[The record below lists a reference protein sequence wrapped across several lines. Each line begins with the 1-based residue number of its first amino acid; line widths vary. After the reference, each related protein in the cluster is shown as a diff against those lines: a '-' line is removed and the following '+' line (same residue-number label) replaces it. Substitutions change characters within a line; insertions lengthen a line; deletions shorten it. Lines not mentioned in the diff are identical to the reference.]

1 MELTEDKRMYH
12 LLLRKEGTER
22 LVPMEA
28 LAASEE
34 AAKEYIPAGF
44 EFVRFTDRYYWPVSG
59 DDPLPD
65 GPPPESE

>member
-1 MELTEDKRMYH
+1 MGLTDGKRMYH

-34 AAKEYIPAGF
+34 AAKEFIPAGF